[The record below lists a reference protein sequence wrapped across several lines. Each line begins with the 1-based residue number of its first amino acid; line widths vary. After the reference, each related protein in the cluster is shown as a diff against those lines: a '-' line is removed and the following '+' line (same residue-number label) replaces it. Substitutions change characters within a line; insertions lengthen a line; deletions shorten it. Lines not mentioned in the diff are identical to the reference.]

1 MSKKRIDEILVERNV
16 FKSRSEA
23 KRFIIEG
30 KVLLNGQIVQKAGTF
45 VKETDEITLK
55 EKKKYVGRG
64 GLKLAFAL
72 KTFDVKPERLVCAD
86 IGASTGGFTDCL
98 LKNYARR
105 VYAVDVG
112 YGQFDYTL
120 RNNSSVILLE
130 RTNARYL
137 TSKEIPEKI
146 DLITMDVSFISILKI
161 LPALIP
167 LMKEKSTVVSLI
179 KPQFEGR
186 REYLKKGIIK
196 DKEFHIK
203 ILSDLLINIS
213 HLGLCVTDVTYSPIK
228 GNKGNIEFFFK
239 IEKEERLVNFPLI
252 HKIVDEAWERLEK

>member
-1 MSKKRIDEILVERNV
+1 MSKKRIDEVLVERNI

-30 KVLLNGQIVQKAGTF
+30 KVLLNDEPVRKAGTF
-45 VKETDEITLK
+45 VKETDKITLK
-55 EKKKYVGRG
+55 ERKKYVGRG
-64 GLKLAFAL
+64 GLKLEFAI
-72 KTFDVKPERLVCAD
+72 KVFDIKPKGLICAD

-98 LKNYARR
+98 LKNYAKR

-120 RNNSSVILLE
+120 RNNPSVVLLE

-137 TSKEIPEKI
+137 TSKEIPEKV

-167 LMKEKSTVVSLI
+167 LMKEKGTIVSLI

-186 REYLKKGIIK
+186 REYLKKGIVK
-196 DKEFHIK
+196 DRELHIK
-203 ILSDLLINIS
+203 ILSDLLNNIS
-213 HLGLCVTDVTYSPIK
+213 LLNLCVTNITYSPIK
-228 GNKGNIEFFFK
+228 GDKGNIEFFFK
-239 IEKEERLVNFPLI
+239 IEKKGELVNFSLI
-252 HKIVDEAWERLEK
+252 HKMVDEAWERLGK

>member
-1 MSKKRIDEILVERNV
+1 MSKKRIDEVLVERNI

-30 KVLLNGQIVQKAGTF
+30 KVLLNNEPVRKAGTF
-45 VKETDEITLK
+45 VKETDKITLK
-55 EKKKYVGRG
+55 ERKKYVGRG
-64 GLKLAFAL
+64 GLKLEFAI
-72 KTFDVKPERLVCAD
+72 KVFDIKPKGLICAD

-98 LKNYARR
+98 LKNYAKR

-120 RNNSSVILLE
+120 RNNPSVVLLE

-137 TSKEIPEKI
+137 TSKEIPEKV
-146 DLITMDVSFISILKI
+146 DLITMDVSFISILRI

-167 LMKEKSTVVSLI
+167 LMKEESTIVSLI

-196 DKEFHIK
+196 DRELHIK
-203 ILSDLLINIS
+203 ILSDLLNNIS
-213 HLGLCVTDVTYSPIK
+213 LLNLYVTNVTYSPIK

-239 IEKEERLVNFPLI
+239 IEKKGELVNFSLI
-252 HKIVDEAWERLEK
+252 DKIVDEAWERLRK